1 MAFPPF
7 SKIVRV
13 LISGEDDQKTLGVL
27 KEVYFALEAL
37 YTENADKFLFF
48 NKMRAPIKRIQNKHR
63 YQVLMRLAD
72 TSILP
77 IIYDICAEARTRD
90 VLVSVEE
97 NPTNLS

>member
-13 LISGEDDQKTLGVL
+13 LITGEDDKKTLEGL
-27 KEVYFALEAL
+27 RNVYVGLEEL
-37 YTENADKFLFF
+37 YTRETDKFLFF
-48 NKMRAPIKRIQNKHR
+48 NKMRSPIKRIQNKFR

-77 IIYDICAEARTRD
+77 QIYDICAESRTRD

-97 NPTNLS
+97 NPANMS